1 MFLTSTWVTDRGIWL
16 CFRSTISNLLLL
28 IIIIHCKPSRRHWD
42 RVSILWTSLL
52 YFLTSF
58 FFLLEKFKNFFI
70 FSAFL
75 PVFLFLYSFLYF
87 FFRYFL
93 FVLVFFFFNSLLKGE
108 KYFLAVKERKMR
120 KKYKKELLI
129 CSLISDA
136 CIKTRS
142 PNAWRA
148 LSVLRFV
155 FWEEMLLGKSNITY
169 IATSWLAFWQRKPK
183 TKVKCF
189 SLIFLIT
196 YLSNFIH

>member
-1 MFLTSTWVTDRGIWL
+1 MN
-16 CFRSTISNLLLL
+16 ISIIFFDELLL
-28 IIIIHCKPSRRHWD
+28 PSWKVQKFLH
-42 RVSILWTSLL
+42 LL
-52 YFLTSF
+52 SF
-58 FFLLEKFKNFFI
+58 FAC
-70 FSAFL
+70 FSLSLFL
-75 PVFLFLYSFLYF
+75 PLL

-93 FVLVFFFFNSLLKGE
+93 FVLVFFFLNSLLKGE

-189 SLIFLIT
+189 SLIFLLIT